1 MAKVLAWAF
10 ALLNVLPLLW
20 MVWSSLLGSSE
31 ISQGKI
37 LPDPYPNDLV
47 FFEKLSDGSL
57 VAGTL
62 HGQVYRFGEGTFG
75 HLPKALDLR
84 ATTVN
89 YESDGSGL
97 YAFSSDGGLQSIDPV
112 RMRKKRTWSFRDFR
126 KSFESDDFTKFRFV
140 PNQTPDREFE
150 RLGAMLDSV
159 PLVENSRWT
168 LASALKRSFPRDSA
182 VIGSLNA
189 LLESPDV
196 LARVISEWRGKSD
209 WVNPAIGGLFKKRN
223 RTSAE
228 NRELFRWCL
237 AERIPSPLTIY
248 RRISWTPIW
257 VNRIPASDHG
267 VSLAIAGK
275 YLCVGMWWEP
285 FPGIAIVE
293 RDAPGNVIHWVTPQ
307 SGLPSSSVQ
316 RILRVSDREILVA
329 HDQGFSL
336 VDVAERKVL
345 ANYPFGESG
354 LPFYNGRD
362 LRLSVVNRSSVVF
375 SCGREIVFFDFRAGR
390 AVKRLYA
397 DSRLFPSDISAV
409 GSVAG
414 KVYFGISD
422 GLVEMNLWDL
432 LSEERARRSVS
443 VGGVATSLFAD
454 GERVL
459 VGMQGGKLAM
469 VDDKM
474 HSVIDRYELPEGRMR
489 LHFRNYEDLWRTIP
503 FGKFLSNSLI
513 ICSATVLI
521 CLLLGSL
528 AGYGL
533 ARMSFRH
540 RNLLNGG
547 LVASQVV
554 PNILLLIPAFLI
566 LSYLQIHTSVR
577 LLNTK
582 SGIILLYSALFL
594 PMATWILSNMFRVQP
609 REIEEAAL
617 MDGCTPLSAFFR
629 VALPS
634 ALPGIL
640 TTGVYIF
647 ILAWDELMV
656 AWVFSLDLST
666 ATIPVG
672 MRLFFGQFGSRFDL
686 MMAAATLSTL
696 PVVVLF
702 LFMRRHLLRGFSG
715 GRDAM
720 RNVLKKNR

>member
-1 MAKVLAWAF
+1 MVKVLAWAF

-47 FFEKLSDGSL
+47 FFERLPDKSL

-62 HGQVYRFGEGTFG
+62 HGQLYRFGDGTFD
-75 HLPKALDLR
+75 HLPKVLDLR

-89 YESDGSGL
+89 YAADESGL
-97 YAFSSDGGLQSIDPV
+97 YAFSSDGGLLSVDPV
-112 RMRKKRTWSFRDFR
+112 RMQKRKTWSFRDFK
-126 KSFESDDFTKFRFV
+126 KSFEADDFTKFRFV
-140 PNQTPDREFE
+140 PNQTPEREFE

-159 PLVENSRWT
+159 PLVENSRLT
-168 LASALKRSFPRDSA
+168 LASVLKRSFPRDSS
-182 VIGSLNA
+182 VMDSLDA
-189 LLESPDV
+189 LLESRDI
-196 LARVISEWRGKSD
+196 LSRVISEWRRKTD
-209 WVNPAIGGLFKKRN
+209 WVNPAIGRLFKKRN
-223 RTSAE
+223 RTPAE

-267 VSLAIAGK
+267 VSLALAGK
-275 YLCVGMWWEP
+275 YVCVGMWWEP

-293 RDAPGNVIHWVTPQ
+293 RDAPGSVIHWVTPQ
-307 SGLPSSSVQ
+307 SGLPSSSIQ

-336 VDVAERKVL
+336 VDVAERKVM

-362 LRLSVVNRSSVVF
+362 LRLSIVNRSSVVF
-375 SCGREIVFFDFRAGR
+375 SCGREIVYFDFRAGR

-397 DSRLFPSDISAV
+397 NSSLFPSDISAV
-409 GSVAG
+409 RSVPG

-432 LSEERARRSVS
+432 LSEEKAQRSVS

-454 GERVL
+454 GENVL
-459 VGMQGGKLAM
+459 VGMQGGKIAD
-469 VDDKM
+469 VDMKTR
-474 HSVIDRYELPEGRMR
+474 SVVGHHMLPEGRMR
-489 LHFRNYEDLWRTIP
+489 FHFRNYEDLWRTIP
-503 FGKFLSNSLI
+503 FGRFLVNSLV

-533 ARMSFRH
+533 TRMSFRH

-566 LSYLQIHTSVR
+566 LSFLQIHSPVR

-582 SGIILLYSALFL
+582 IGIILLYSALFL
-594 PMATWILSNMFRVQP
+594 PMATWILSNMFRAQP

-647 ILAWDELMV
+647 ILAWDELMF

-696 PVVVLF
+696 PVVILF
-702 LFMRRHLLRGFSG
+702 LFMQRHLLRGFSG

-720 RNVLKKNR
+720 RTVLKKNR

>member
-84 ATTVN
+84 TTTVN
-89 YESDGSGL
+89 YASDGFGL

-140 PNQTPDREFE
+140 PNQTPDRVFE

-168 LASALKRSFPRDSA
+168 LASALKRSFPRDST
-182 VIGSLNA
+182 VIGALNA

-196 LARVISEWRGKSD
+196 LARVISEWQGKSD
-209 WVNPAIGGLFKKRN
+209 WVNPAIGRLFKKRN

-293 RDAPGNVIHWVTPQ
+293 RDAPGNAIHWVTPQ

-362 LRLSVVNRSSVVF
+362 LRISVVSRSSVVF

-409 GSVAG
+409 GSLAG
-414 KVYFGISD
+414 KIYFGISD

-443 VGGVATSLFAD
+443 VGDVATSLFAD
-454 GERVL
+454 GKSVL

-474 HSVIDRYELPEGRMR
+474 HSVADRYELPEGRMR

-594 PMATWILSNMFRVQP
+594 PMATWILSNMFRMQP

-720 RNVLKKNR
+720 RTVLKKNR

>member
-57 VAGTL
+57 IAGTL

-75 HLPKALDLR
+75 HLPKALDLHV
-84 ATTVN
+84 TTVN
-89 YESDGSGL
+89 YASDGSGL

-168 LASALKRSFPRDSA
+168 LASALKRSFPRDST
-182 VIGSLNA
+182 VIGALNA

-196 LARVISEWRGKSD
+196 LARVISEWQGKSD
-209 WVNPAIGGLFKKRN
+209 WVNPAIGRLFKKRN

-414 KVYFGISD
+414 KIYFGISD

-454 GERVL
+454 GKSVL

-474 HSVIDRYELPEGRMR
+474 HSVADRYELPEGRMR

-594 PMATWILSNMFRVQP
+594 PMATWILSNMFRMQP

-702 LFMRRHLLRGFSG
+702 LLMRRHLLRGFSG
-715 GRDAM
+715 GRDAV
-720 RNVLKKNR
+720 RTVLKKNR

>member
-89 YESDGSGL
+89 YASDGSGL

-126 KSFESDDFTKFRFV
+126 KSFESGDFTKFRFV

-159 PLVENSRWT
+159 PLAENSRWT

-182 VIGSLNA
+182 VIGALNA

-196 LARVISEWRGKSD
+196 LARVISEWQGKSD
-209 WVNPAIGGLFKKRN
+209 WVNPAIGRLFKKRN

-228 NRELFRWCL
+228 NKELFRWCL

-336 VDVAERKVL
+336 VDIAERKVL

-409 GSVAG
+409 GSVSG
-414 KVYFGISD
+414 KIYFGISD

-454 GERVL
+454 GESVL

-474 HSVIDRYELPEGRMR
+474 HCVADRYELPEGRMR

-594 PMATWILSNMFRVQP
+594 PMATWILSNMFRMQP

-702 LFMRRHLLRGFSG
+702 LFMRRHLLLGFSG

-720 RNVLKKNR
+720 RTVLKKNR

>member
-182 VIGSLNA
+182 VIGALNA

-720 RNVLKKNR
+720 RTVLKKNR

>member
-97 YAFSSDGGLQSIDPV
+97 YAVSSDGGLQSIDPV

-454 GERVL
+454 GESVL

>member
-182 VIGSLNA
+182 VIGALNA

>member
-89 YESDGSGL
+89 YASDGSGL

-159 PLVENSRWT
+159 PLAENSRWT

-182 VIGSLNA
+182 VIGALNA

-196 LARVISEWRGKSD
+196 LARVISEWQGKSD
-209 WVNPAIGGLFKKRN
+209 WVNPAIGRLFKKRN

-414 KVYFGISD
+414 KIYFGISD

-454 GERVL
+454 GESVL

-474 HSVIDRYELPEGRMR
+474 HSVADRYELPEGRMR

-594 PMATWILSNMFRVQP
+594 PMATWILSNMFRMQP

-702 LFMRRHLLRGFSG
+702 LFMRRHLLLGFSG

-720 RNVLKKNR
+720 RTVLKKNR

>member
-62 HGQVYRFGEGTFG
+62 HGQVYRFGEGNFG

-702 LFMRRHLLRGFSG
+702 LLMRRHLLRGFSG